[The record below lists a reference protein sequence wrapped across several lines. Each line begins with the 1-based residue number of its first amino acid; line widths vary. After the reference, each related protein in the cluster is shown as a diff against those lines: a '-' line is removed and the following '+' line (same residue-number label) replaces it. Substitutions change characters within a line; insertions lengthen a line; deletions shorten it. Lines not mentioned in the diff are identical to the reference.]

1 MMSNM
6 LLCKTAFAGIGM
18 VDRLRRDVMGT
29 HPANLALR
37 FLLELGA
44 LAGLAYWG
52 WTTHDGVWR
61 FVWAVGLVL
70 VAAIL
75 WGTFNVPDDPSRSG
89 QAPVPVP
96 GLVRLILEL
105 AIFAAASWAIITSG
119 RASLG
124 FGFAAIVLVHY
135 LLSYDRILWL
145 IRQ

>member
-1 MMSNM
+1 
-6 LLCKTAFAGIGM
+6 
-18 VDRLRRDVMGT
+18 MGT

-52 WTTHDGVWR
+52 WVAHDGAWR
-61 FVWAVGLVL
+61 FVWAIGLVM

-75 WGTFNVPDDPSRSG
+75 WGTFAVSDDPSRSG

-105 AIFAAASWAIITSG
+105 ALFITASWAIIASG
-119 RASLG
+119 RAPLG
-124 FGFAAIVLVHY
+124 LGFAAIVLAHY